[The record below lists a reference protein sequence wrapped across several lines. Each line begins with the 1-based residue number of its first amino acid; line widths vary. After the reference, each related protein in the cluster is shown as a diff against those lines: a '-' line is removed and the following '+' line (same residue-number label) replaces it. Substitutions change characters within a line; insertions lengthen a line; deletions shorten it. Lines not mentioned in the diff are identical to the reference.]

1 MFSRITRSLALALT
15 LALVALVSAGSGQAA
30 SAQTIGNAFGTLE
43 TTKVTGEAK
52 NGATFAGRYAVKRF
66 VVHNDKLKAV
76 GNLTGKITRKNG
88 QTQRVTERVR
98 IPVNMKATR
107 AANLPVEPTTPT
119 TAAKSTS
126 GTKSTSQLSCEVL
139 DLVLG
144 PLDLNLLG
152 LRIQLDQVHLN
163 ITAIPGA
170 GALLGNLLCAVVGLL
185 DGTGLANLNQ
195 ILSNLLNA
203 ILGILRG

>member
-15 LALVALVSAGSGQAA
+15 LAMVALVSAGSGQAA
-30 SAQTIGNAFGTLE
+30 SAQTIGNSFGTLE
-43 TTKVTGEAK
+43 TSKVTGEAK
-52 NGATFAGRYAVKRF
+52 HGATFAGKYAVKRF
-66 VVHNDKLKAV
+66 VVRNHKLTAV
-76 GNLTGKITRKNG
+76 GDLTGKITRKNG
-88 QTQRVTERVR
+88 QTQRVSERVLV
-98 IPVNMKATR
+98 PVSMKATR
-107 AANLPVEPTTPT
+107 AANLPIEPTTPT

-152 LRIQLDQVHLN
+152 LKVHLDRVHLN
-163 ITAIPGA
+163 ITAVPGA
-170 GALLGNLLCAVVGLL
+170 GALLGNLLCAVAGLL
-185 DGTGLANLNQ
+185 DGTGLANLNT
-195 ILSNLLNA
+195 ILANLLNS